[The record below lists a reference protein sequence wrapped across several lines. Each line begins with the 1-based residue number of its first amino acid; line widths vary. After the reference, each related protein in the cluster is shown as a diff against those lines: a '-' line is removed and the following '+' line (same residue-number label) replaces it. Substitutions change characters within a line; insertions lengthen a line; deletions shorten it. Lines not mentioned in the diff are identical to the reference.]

1 MLHIG
6 KPGILQVK
14 AIYLDLSKALL
25 KATALKKK
33 MYFTILEAL
42 EHHTSVE

>member
-1 MLHIG
+1 MLQIG

-14 AIYLDLSKALL
+14 AIYLDLSKPLL
-25 KATALKKK
+25 KATALKK